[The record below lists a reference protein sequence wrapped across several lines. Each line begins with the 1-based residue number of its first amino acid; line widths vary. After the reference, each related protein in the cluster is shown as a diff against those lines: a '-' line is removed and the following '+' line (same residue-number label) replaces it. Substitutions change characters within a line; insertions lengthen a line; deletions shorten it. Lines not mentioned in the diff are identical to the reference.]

1 MQSSETPPAPRETN
15 PAPPLTAPAS
25 APVSAMV
32 RFTLT
37 PAAATAVAENPAL
50 DAPASPLRGRNL
62 TETWYDT
69 PSLTLLRHGFA
80 LSITRAR
87 RGHTQTLRQGD
98 ALVTAAI
105 PEAIP
110 VATAFGP
117 GWDEPLADLLQGE
130 NFSPAFSTQ
139 IKRLTRRAGPVELH
153 FETGFIQTSTEKFP
167 LRELELRGPPAEC
180 YALALAL
187 AEKHGLTLQP
197 ASLVQRGIWASGAI
211 RPGAVKAGPGL
222 SGAICLDDAVVA
234 LTQSCLTQFTA
245 NWPVFAHGT
254 EVEAVHQMRVA
265 MRRLRSVLGLFNRA
279 FAAPEFSTFR
289 DGAKNIANLMG
300 EARNWDVFTALLHA
314 GPLTAFPH
322 EPGFVAMLQQCAD
335 YRATGY
341 AAVRELLADP
351 ATTCFLL
358 RAEIFLARHGW
369 RNGLPVEALA
379 DLTAPAQNFAAANL
393 ARLHRKVRKS
403 GRHLMRIG
411 AHERHLTRI
420 ELKKLRYAADLFGG
434 LFEGRGKI
442 RSYNRVAAELQ
453 EELGLLNDLTTAQEL
468 LARLDGS
475 TPDKAR
481 AIGIVLGWCAH
492 AASADDKQLAKRWKN
507 FTETKPFTG

>member
-1 MQSSETPPAPRETN
+1 MHSSETPPAPPEAE
-15 PAPPLTAPAS
+15 PAPPTATI
-25 APVSAMV
+25 

-37 PAAATAVAENPAL
+37 AAAAAIAENPAL

-69 PSLTLLRHGFA
+69 PSLTLLRHGFE
-80 LSITRAR
+80 LSITRTR
-87 RGHTQTLRQGD
+87 RGHAQTLRHGETSI
-98 ALVTAAI
+98 TAAI

-110 VATAFGP
+110 DAAAFGP
-117 GWDEPLADLLQGE
+117 GWDEPLAELLQSE
-130 NFSPAFSTQ
+130 PLTPAFTTQ

-153 FETGFIQTSTEKFP
+153 FETGHIQTATEKLP
-167 LRELELRGPPAEC
+167 LRELELHGPAADT
-180 YALALAL
+180 YQLALTL
-187 AEKHGLTLQP
+187 AEQHGLTLQP
-197 ASLVQRGIWASGAI
+197 ASLTQRGIWATGAT
-211 RPGAVKAGPGL
+211 RPSIVKAGPGL
-222 SGAICLDDAVVA
+222 TGPICLDDAVVA

-245 NWPVFAHGT
+245 NWPVFAQGT

-265 MRRLRSVLGLFNRA
+265 MRRLRSVLGLFNRT
-279 FAAPEFSTFR
+279 FSAPDFCAFR
-289 DGAKNIANLMG
+289 DEAKRIANLMG
-300 EARNWDVFTALLHA
+300 EARNWDVFTALLRA
-314 GPLTAFPH
+314 GPLTSFPH
-322 EPGFVAMLQQCAD
+322 EPGFAPMLQQCAD
-335 YRATGY
+335 YRAAGY
-341 AAVRELLADP
+341 GAVRNLLADP
-351 ATTCFLL
+351 ATTIFLL
-358 RAEIFLARHGW
+358 RIEVFLARHGW

-393 ARLHRKVRKS
+393 TRLHRKVRKT
-403 GRHLMRIG
+403 GKHLMRTG

-434 LFEGRGKI
+434 LFEGHGKI
-442 RSYNRVAAELQ
+442 RKYNRTAAQLQ
-453 EELGLLNDLTTAQEL
+453 EELGLLNDLATAEVL

-492 AASADDKQLAKRWKN
+492 AASADDKQLAKRWKS